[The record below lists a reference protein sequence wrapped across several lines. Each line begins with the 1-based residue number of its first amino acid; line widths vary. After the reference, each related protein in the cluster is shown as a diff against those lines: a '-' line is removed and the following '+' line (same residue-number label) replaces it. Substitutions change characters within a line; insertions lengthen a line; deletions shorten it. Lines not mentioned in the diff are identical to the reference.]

1 MRVAAYVR
9 ASTVEQADF
18 GVGPD
23 AQRAAVESE
32 AAHPYRA
39 DRCCGDPIVPERLRD
54 AMQQ

>member
-9 ASTVEQADF
+9 PSTVEQADF

-32 AAHPYRA
+32 AGHPYRV
-39 DRCCGDPIVPERLRD
+39 DRCCGDPIVPERLPD